1 MAQLVTV
8 PVVVVFVTVVAM
20 AVTDLWQFRVHNLL
34 TLPLLVSG
42 LIYQGVADGTTGVVN
57 GLLGALFGFSALI
70 VFWMM
75 GGIGS
80 GDVKL
85 LAGVGAWLGL
95 PLTFYVFI
103 ASSLAAGVYSIIL
116 LVTSWKLR
124 ETWINLQIAW
134 YRLKAVG
141 RYLGSDS
148 NVEAAATRAERRQR
162 LVPFAAMVAIGLIV
176 ALVATSWLTRP
187 S

>member
-1 MAQLVTV
+1 VAQMVTV

-42 LIYQGVADGTTGVVN
+42 LIYQSVAYGTPGLIN

-70 VFWMM
+70 VFCIM
-75 GGIGS
+75 GGIGA

-103 ASSLAAGVYSIIL
+103 GSSLAAGVYSMIL
-116 LVTSWKLR
+116 LLMSRRLR
-124 ETWINLQIAW
+124 ETWLNMQIAW

-148 NVEAAATRAERRQR
+148 DVESAVTRADRRQR
-162 LVPFAAMVAIGLIV
+162 LVPFAAMVAVGLIG
-176 ALVATSWLTRP
+176 ALLAAWWLAKP

>member
-1 MAQLVTV
+1 VTQLITV
-8 PVVVVFVTVVAM
+8 PIVVVFIAVVAM
-20 AVTDLWQFRVHNLL
+20 AVTDLWQFRVHNAL

-42 LIYQGVADGTTGVVN
+42 FIYQGVMAGTPGLVN

-95 PLTFYVFI
+95 TLTFYVFI
-103 ASSLAAGVYSIIL
+103 ASSLAAGVYSIVL
-116 LVTSWKLR
+116 LLTNGNFR
-124 ETWINLQIAW
+124 ETWVNLQIAW
-134 YRLKAVG
+134 YRLAAVG

-148 NVEAAATRAERRQR
+148 EVEKVATQAERRQR
-162 LVPFAAMVAIGLIV
+162 LVPFAAMVALGLAG
-176 ALVATSWLTRP
+176 ALLAAWWLANP

>member
-1 MAQLVTV
+1 
-8 PVVVVFVTVVAM
+8 M

-34 TLPLLVSG
+34 TLPLLVCG
-42 LIYQGVADGTTGVVN
+42 LIYQGATGGMPALIN

-70 VFWMM
+70 VFCMM
-75 GGIGS
+75 GGMGA

-85 LAGVGAWLGL
+85 LAGIGAWLGL

-116 LVTSWKLR
+116 LLTSRRLR
-124 ETWINLQIAW
+124 ETWVNLQIAW

-148 NVEAAATRAERRQR
+148 GVEGAVTQAERRQR
-162 LVPFAAMVAIGLIV
+162 LVPFAAMVAVGLIV
-176 ALVATSWLTRP
+176 ALVAALWL
-187 S
+187 